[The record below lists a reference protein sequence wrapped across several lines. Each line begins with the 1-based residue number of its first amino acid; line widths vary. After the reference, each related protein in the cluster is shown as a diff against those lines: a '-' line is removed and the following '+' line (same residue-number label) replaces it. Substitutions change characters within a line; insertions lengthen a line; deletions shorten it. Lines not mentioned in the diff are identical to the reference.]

1 MQATKAFSGFSGDQ
15 RSSIPMPNE
24 FFSELLMNIEDINE
38 LKVIL
43 YAIWFFHRQG
53 GVVRYMR
60 RADFQRDSSFMKG
73 MVCDNTSPQQAL
85 WVALSQAVDRG
96 VLLRGAVQKNGQEIE
111 LFFLNTPL
119 GRAALQALQQGK
131 WRFTESPDA
140 PIQIDTQ
147 PPNIYRLYEQHIAP
161 LTPLIAETLR
171 EAEDT
176 YPPEWIEEAI
186 QIAVERNVRNWRYVE
201 AILKR
206 WKEEGKGERK
216 TGADSQEALRKYT
229 EQWQKPAR
237 KSR

>member
-1 MQATKAFSGFSGDQ
+1 MQAIKAFSGFSGD
-15 RSSIPMPNE
+15 RRNSIPVPNE
-24 FFSELLMNIEDINE
+24 FFSELLTNIEDINE

-43 YAIWFFHRQG
+43 YAIRFFHRRG

-60 RADFQRDSSFMKG
+60 LADFQRDSSFMKG
-73 MVCDNTSPQQAL
+73 MVCGDTSPQQAL
-85 WVALSQAVDRG
+85 ALALSQAVERG

-111 LFFLNTPL
+111 LFFLNTSL
-119 GRAALQALQQGK
+119 GRAAIQALQQGK
-131 WRFTESPDA
+131 WRFTERPDQ
-140 PIQIDTQ
+140 PIQIGEE

-171 EAEDT
+171 EAEDA
-176 YPPEWIEEAI
+176 YPPQWIEEAI
-186 QIAVERNVRNWRYVE
+186 QIAVERNVRNWHYVE

-216 TGADSQEALRKYT
+216 TGTDSQEALRKYT